1 MAAVTVLSGQNLKK
15 LQAFLEQ
22 DAREYSDDYNDLA
35 SDPYSKIFAWAQDPE
50 HGGLPERSARGFAD
64 WISGAWNDWVEE
76 PVKVKDLLDGAVT
89 EWCGGRT
96 F

>member
-1 MAAVTVLSGQNLKK
+1 MEAVTVLSGQSLEK
-15 LQAFLEQ
+15 LRKFLDEEAQ
-22 DAREYSDDYNDLA
+22 QYSDAHNDLA

-64 WISGAWNDWVEE
+64 WLSNGWDDWCEE
-76 PVKVKDLLDGAVT
+76 PIKVKDLLEGAVT
-89 EWCGGRT
+89 QWCGGRT